1 MSLFDELKRRN
12 VIRVAA
18 GYIVVA
24 WLAIQVAET
33 ILPFYGVPDATI
45 RLLITVLAVLF
56 IPVVILAWVFEWTPE
71 GIKVDSG
78 VEQRGPRLAA
88 AAKRWDR
95 VVMAILVIAV
105 AYFVVEKVI
114 SNVEAEPSIAV
125 LPFVSTSADPEKAF
139 YGAGVANEVLSL
151 LARVPQVYVTS
162 RTSSFAFA
170 EQGLSIQEI
179 ADELGVDHIL
189 EGSVRQSGDRIRVT
203 AQLIDTRTDRNLWSG
218 TWERPTSD
226 VFKIQDE
233 IVADI
238 VAQMNVTTSRPLPT
252 SRRTDPAALAL
263 VLKAK
268 QVYFNNYGDRPD
280 PGTSERMRSLLEGAL
295 EIDPEYA
302 PAMSWLT
309 YADFFAVMERLI
321 DREEWGARFNVL
333 KDRVLAID
341 PDDPFMLQTLAFM
354 ALNGEGD
361 FEAAARLY
369 ERALYHG
376 PNESEVLR
384 LVGKFAFVIGRL
396 DESRALLQRAIRID
410 PLCTSCLSDMGTAYM
425 RLGELDKGIA
435 VRAQLQKLNS
445 GRGRFNYGMMQL
457 MKGNFTAA
465 TETFEQMGGNAGT
478 YAGLAMTFH
487 SAGDTDR
494 SDEMVQ
500 LLEEQFGPG
509 FQDPGVL
516 AEVEAWRGNNDRAF
530 QWLEHYFAEPEL
542 LLGDNTGNFGG
553 VANLVGRPTFR
564 GLNNDPRW
572 KSFRERAGVPPERFA
587 ALDIDLTIPE

>member
-24 WLAIQVAET
+24 WLVIQVAET

-56 IPVVILAWVFEWTPE
+56 VPVVILAWVFEWTPE
-71 GIKVDSG
+71 GIKVDEG
-78 VEQRGPRLAA
+78 VDQRGPRVAA

-95 VVMAILVIAV
+95 VVMAVLVVAV
-105 AYFVVEKVI
+105 AYFVVEKVVT
-114 SNVEAEPSIAV
+114 NVEAEPSIAV

-139 YGAGVANEVLSL
+139 YGVGVANEVLSL

-170 EQGLSIQEI
+170 EQGLTIQEI

-218 TWERPTSD
+218 TWEQPTSD
-226 VFKIQDE
+226 VFRIQDE

-238 VAQMNVTTSRPLPT
+238 IEQMNVATSRPLPT

-268 QVYFNNYGDRPD
+268 QVYFDNYGDRPE
-280 PGTSERMRSLLEGAL
+280 PGTSERMRALLEGAL

-302 PAMSWLT
+302 PAISWLT
-309 YADFFAVMERLI
+309 YADFFAVVEGLI
-321 DREEWGARFNVL
+321 DREEWDARFNVL

-341 PDDPFMLQTLAFM
+341 PNDPVMVQNLAFL
-354 ALNGEGD
+354 ALNEEGD
-361 FEAAARLY
+361 IEAAAKLY

-396 DESRALLQRAIRID
+396 DESRALLERAIRID
-410 PLCTSCLSDMGTAYM
+410 PLCASCLSDLGTAYM
-425 RLGELDKGIA
+425 RFGEPDKGIA

-457 MKGNFTAA
+457 MKGNTAA
-465 TETFEQMGGNAGT
+465 AAETFEQMDGWQEH
-478 YAGLAMTFH
+478 AGLAMTFH

-500 LLEEQFGPG
+500 LLEDQFGAG
-509 FQDPGVL
+509 LRNPGVL
-516 AEVEAWRGNNDRAF
+516 AEVEAWRGNNDQAF
-530 QWLEHYFAEPEL
+530 HWLEYFIAEPDL
-542 LLGDNTGNFGG
+542 LLGETTGSFGG

-564 GLNNDPRW
+564 GLHGDPRW
-572 KSFRERAGVPPERFA
+572 RSFRERAGVPPERFA
-587 ALDIDLTIPE
+587 ALDVDLTIPE